1 MPDGA
6 KTKGGTDKEEKPSC
20 KENRGHKQ
28 KEERQ
33 AELRKELR

>member
-20 KENRGHKQ
+20 KNRGHKQ
-28 KEERQ
+28 RRDKQ
-33 AELRKELR
+33 SLGKS